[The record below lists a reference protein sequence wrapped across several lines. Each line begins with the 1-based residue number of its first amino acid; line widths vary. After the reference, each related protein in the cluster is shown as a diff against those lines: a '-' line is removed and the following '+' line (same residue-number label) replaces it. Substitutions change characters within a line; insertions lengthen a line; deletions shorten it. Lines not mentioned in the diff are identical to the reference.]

1 MGMRSG
7 PGGQNARMYVHLR
20 VATLTIRQQSLLR
33 EQAEAECEKAG
44 LIGGLHALC
53 MRLDF
58 EAFFFFL
65 QPFLSI
71 LLLLY
76 VIPKLRVNSFNLFSK
91 IKILFNFLKLLYMLI
106 A

>member
-7 PGGQNARMYVHLR
+7 PGEQKARMYVHLR

-33 EQAEAECEKAG
+33 ERAEAECEKAG
-44 LIGGLHALC
+44 LIGGPHALR
-53 MRLDF
+53 MRFDF

-71 LLLLY
+71 LLLT
-76 VIPKLRVNSFNLFSK
+76 
-91 IKILFNFLKLLYMLI
+91 LLSQS
-106 A
+106 